1 LVQRMGG
8 SPTYRLGIGST
19 WSKVKVSGEAVT
31 RPDKPHL
38 SACLIL
44 IPISKLTMMLMVRMV
59 VM

>member
-1 LVQRMGG
+1 MGG